1 MEISRYSVEIPT
13 RIMWQQETEQN
24 TTVSQVTRWRA
35 QNILLALIR
44 ENGIEPSQNAYVS
57 TLKSLVAIA
66 ILLAQLLTRISKD
79 LASSFGS
86 ELAKMV

>member
-44 ENGIEPSQNAYVS
+44 EIGIEPSQNAYVS
-57 TLKSLVAIA
+57 TLKSLAAIA